1 MLLLFQ
7 CLFAKIIFAQVPSD
21 TPSISH
27 QDTLTKKQSPDSTKE
42 RHIIRPVSKK
52 PSIPRR
58 DTLNKEQVS
67 DSIKKSQMMDS
78 VFKRPI
84 SDSGWKP
91 DLTRPYTEQFTRQL
105 YRQHP
110 YFGFFTPIIKL
121 TSDKKEFRGKEG
133 WFYALMSLLLLFALF
148 RESFPKYMDDLYRLF
163 FRTTLKQR
171 QIREQL
177 IQTPLPS
184 LLLNLFFFVISGLY
198 ITMILRQYKM
208 APIENSWLL
217 FIYCTLALAVMYSV
231 KFLGL
236 KFSGWLFS
244 MADAADSYIFIVFII
259 NKVIGI
265 FLLPFLI
272 LLAFTEGNFY
282 KIALT
287 LSWLGITCLLVYRF
301 ILTYVTVRNQI
312 KVNPF
317 HFLVYLLAFEI
328 IPLLLIYKLLLV
340 FF

>member
-1 MLLLFQ
+1 MY
-7 CLFAKIIFAQVPSD
+7 S
-21 TPSISH
+21 
-27 QDTLTKKQSPDSTKE
+27 
-42 RHIIRPVSKK
+42 VS
-52 PSIPRR
+52 
-58 DTLNKEQVS
+58 
-67 DSIKKSQMMDS
+67 
-78 VFKRPI
+78 KRPI

-91 DLTRPYTEQFTRQL
+91 DLNQPYTEQFIRQI

-110 YFGFFTPIIKL
+110 FFGFFTPIIKL
-121 TSDKKEFRGKEG
+121 NSDKKEFRGKEG
-133 WFYALMSLLLLFALF
+133 WFYALMGLLLLFALF
-148 RESFPKYMDDLYRLF
+148 RESFPKYTDDLYRLF

-208 APIENSWLL
+208 APIGNSWLL
-217 FIYCTLALAVMYSV
+217 FIYCTLGLGVMYCV

-272 LLAFTEGNFY
+272 LLAFTEGDFY

-287 LSWLGITCLLVYRF
+287 LSWLGIGCLLVYRF

>member
-1 MLLLFQ
+1 
-7 CLFAKIIFAQVPSD
+7 
-21 TPSISH
+21 
-27 QDTLTKKQSPDSTKE
+27 
-42 RHIIRPVSKK
+42 
-52 PSIPRR
+52 
-58 DTLNKEQVS
+58 
-67 DSIKKSQMMDS
+67 MMDS
-78 VFKRPI
+78 VSKKPI

-91 DLTRPYTEQFTRQL
+91 DANQPYTGQFIRQL

-110 YFGFFTPIIKL
+110 YFGFYSPIIKL
-121 TSDKKEFRGKEG
+121 TSEKKEFRGKEG
-133 WFYALMSLLLLFALF
+133 WFYALMGLLLLFALF

-171 QIREQL
+171 QVREQL

-198 ITMILRQYKM
+198 IAIILQQYKI
-208 APIENSWLL
+208 APVENTWIL
-217 FIYCTLALAVMYSV
+217 FSYCTLALAVMYSV

-236 KFSGWLFS
+236 RFSGWLFS
-244 MADAADSYIFIVFII
+244 MPEAADSYIFIVFII

-272 LLAFTEGNFY
+272 LLAFTDGNLY

-287 LSWLGITCLLVYRF
+287 LSWLGIASLLVYRF

-317 HFLVYLLAFEI
+317 HFLIYLLAFEI

>member
-1 MLLLFQ
+1 
-7 CLFAKIIFAQVPSD
+7 
-21 TPSISH
+21 
-27 QDTLTKKQSPDSTKE
+27 
-42 RHIIRPVSKK
+42 
-52 PSIPRR
+52 
-58 DTLNKEQVS
+58 
-67 DSIKKSQMMDS
+67 MDS
-78 VFKRPI
+78 VSKRPI

-91 DLTRPYTEQFTRQL
+91 DLNQSYTEQFIRQI
-105 YRQHP
+105 YRQNP
-110 YFGFFTPIIKL
+110 YFGFFTPITRL
-121 TSDKKEFRGKEG
+121 TSDKKEFQGKEG
-133 WFYALMSLLLLFALF
+133 WFYTLMGLLLLFALF

-163 FRTTLKQR
+163 FRTTLKQT

-217 FIYCTLALAVMYSV
+217 FIYCTLALAAMYSV

-272 LLAFTEGNFY
+272 LLAFTEGTFY

-287 LSWLGITCLLVYRF
+287 LSWLGIACLLVYRF
-301 ILTYVTVRNQI
+301 ILTYVTIRNQI